1 MSWLISFHCFPFGNH
16 DIAFTSDL
24 LSFHL
29 EFSIK
34 NSFPTPNT
42 RNDLIII
49 NSILLLAQILKLL
62 SHISKLWWFHT
73 HHLSS
78 LLTADLFYHQHSTS
92 DDYLITI
99 DHIQFFLNQLQFFY
113 FAIVSRPIGVWII
126 RSCLRRFFFSFSAF
140 SVARHKVLISFNLL
154 NNWAQHP
161 TCF

>member
-34 NSFPTPNT
+34 NSFPTPNI

-49 NSILLLAQILKLL
+49 NNILLLAQILKLL

-99 DHIQFFLNQLQFFY
+99 DS
-113 FAIVSRPIGVWII
+113 V
-126 RSCLRRFFFSFSAF
+126 FSQ
-140 SVARHKVLISFNLL
+140 SVAVLLLCYCFTPNRCL
-154 NNWAQHP
+154 NNQILP
-161 TCF
+161 QKILLQLLRILCCQTQGSYFLQPSQ